1 METNFSFSEV
11 YEKNYDVILNYI
23 RKRLYGR
30 KENAEDITQQVFE
43 KAFRLWNTYDP
54 SKPMIGWLYVIA
66 NSVFIDYLRGV
77 SNRIETSNDNYEKIR
92 IVGADET
99 DSIINKKT
107 IRRIINNVFRNL
119 NEKEQYVGYLFFKRE
134 CQYEEIVTL
143 TGYPMGTVKGLI
155 ARIREKLQN
164 VLIQEG
170 IA

>member
-11 YEKNYDVILNYI
+11 YSKNYNVILNYL
-23 RKRLYGR
+23 RKRLYSK

-54 SKPMIGWLYVIA
+54 SKSLIGWLYVIA
-66 NSVFIDYLRGV
+66 NSVLIDYLRGTL
-77 SNRIETSNDNYEKIR
+77 NKIETSNDNYENIR
-92 IVGADET
+92 ITGADET
-99 DSIINKKT
+99 DDAINKKT
-107 IRRIINNVFRNL
+107 IRRIVNNVFRNL
-119 NEKEQYVGYLFFKRE
+119 NEKEQYVGYLYFKRE

-155 ARIREKLQN
+155 ARIREKLQK